1 MRGSGLDD
9 AIAVVAPIVADVRAR
24 GDDAVLEWTERFDG
38 PRPDGFRVPAE
49 AIADAVVEADVLEAL
64 RAMILA
70 VRTFSE
76 AQRPRDTA
84 VEAAPGIVS
93 ERRWLPLDSVGI
105 CVPSGTFP
113 LPSSLVMAAVPALV
127 AGVRRVAVV
136 TPSPVAATL
145 AVARELG
152 LDEVY
157 AIGGAQAVAALAYG
171 TASIE
176 PVDRIVGPGN
186 AYVTAA
192 KLLVS
197 TRVGI
202 DLPAGPSEVIVIADE
217 TADPHACAADLL
229 AQAEHGS
236 DSEALLLSTDPGAVR
251 HGRHARCSITTT
263 CEIETV
269 ASLADALARSEAFA
283 PEHLELHV
291 ADPEALLA
299 GVRNAG
305 SVFIG
310 GSAVVGDYAAGAT
323 HVLPTGGLARSSG
336 GLGLEMFM
344 KPLQVVRATACG
356 RRSSC
361 ARRRSDRAGGR
372 AAASCG
378 RRRTRTGARMR
389 RERRDPSR
397 SRRDP
402 AAGRL
407 RAVQVGCHGGGRR
420 RAPRSRA
427 GRGAEVRPEHAAAA
441 RGRRR
446 FRSRRASRRWIGI
459 RDGLY
464 RELREAAAGYVS
476 DDSGTDVGWEQ
487 VVVGAGADD
496 LIMLCARTFLAPG
509 RKAAMFP
516 QTYSFYRVVT
526 LLSGV
531 DPVTETDGAS
541 VIWRCNPE
549 NPTGAVTPTSELV
562 ELRASQPGCGRDR
575 RRGVY
580 RVRRRIGRSLAR

>member
-1 MRGSGLDD
+1 MRGAGLDD
-9 AIAVVAPIVADVRAR
+9 AIAVVSPIVADVRAR
-24 GDDAVLEWTERFDG
+24 GDEAVLEWTERFDG
-38 PRPDGFRVPAE
+38 PRPAGFRVPVE
-49 AIADAVVEADVLEAL
+49 AIAAAEVEADVLEAV
-64 RAMILA
+64 RAMIRA

-76 AQRPRDTA
+76 AQRPRDTS

-127 AGVRRVAVV
+127 AGVRRIAVV

-145 AVARELG
+145 VVARELG

-202 DLPAGPSEVIVIADE
+202 DIPAGPSEVIVIADE
-217 TADPHACAADLL
+217 TADPEACAADLL

-236 DSEALLLSTDPGAVR
+236 ESEALLLSVDRTLSDAVTNLVAQYDNVR
-251 HGRHARCSITTT
+251 
-263 CEIETV
+263 IETV
-269 ASLADALARSEAFA
+269 ASLAEALARSEAFA

-344 KPLQVVRATACG
+344 KPLQIVRATA
-356 RRSSC
+356 
-361 ARRRSDRAGGR
+361 AGAE
-372 AAASCG
+372 AAARVVG
-378 RRRTRTGARMR
+378 PIARV
-389 RERRDPSR
+389 EGLP
-397 SRRDP
+397 
-402 AAGRL
+402 L
-407 RAVQVGCHGGGRR
+407 
-420 RAPRSRA
+420 
-427 GRGAEVRPEHAAAA
+427 HAAAA
-441 RGRRR
+441 E
-446 FRSRRASRRWIGI
+446 RA
-459 RDGLY
+459 L
-464 RELREAAAGYVS
+464 E
-476 DDSGTDVGWEQ
+476 
-487 VVVGAGADD
+487 
-496 LIMLCARTFLAPG
+496 
-509 RKAAMFP
+509 
-516 QTYSFYRVVT
+516 
-526 LLSGV
+526 
-531 DPVTETDGAS
+531 
-541 VIWRCNPE
+541 
-549 NPTGAVTPTSELV
+549 
-562 ELRASQPGCGRDR
+562 RA
-575 RRGVY
+575 
-580 RVRRRIGRSLAR
+580 